1 MLNNLKNAY
10 TRLVIGKSL
19 KIKYTKSQM
28 KDYIYAFG
36 EPRDDIERSYFQYC
50 CQRWASY
57 GKTVMVIANLV
68 SMILYLPYYYYY
80 RFMSNKPITK
90 RKYPYVATEELILRS
105 IPDEYVSKCVIP
117 DFYRGM
123 LMAKDLDFLKLLF
136 QRYPF
141 SFYFQFKVMCR
152 IANYSYIIQT
162 FSPNIIFS
170 SAEYSFTSSI
180 LTMYCDKMG
189 VELDNVMHGEKLF
202 DIRDSFSRFTRFY
215 VWDDFYK
222 NLFLSLRA
230 DKTEYIV
237 RPIKVPQI
245 EIKHNEKH
253 YTYYL
258 QAQTF
263 EQLKAIKNKFES
275 MNVDYLVRPHPVYST
290 EDVNKVFDEEHIES
304 SEIDIWDSI
313 KVSGHVVSVD
323 STVNYQA
330 YLVGVEV
337 VLDDISNPEYYLSL
351 AERDYIM
358 IQKPHILF
366 SQL

>member
-1 MLNNLKNAY
+1 M
-10 TRLVIGKSL
+10 RLIIRKGL
-19 KIKYTKSQM
+19 KIKYTKAQM
-28 KDYIYAFG
+28 KEYICTFR

-50 CQRWASY
+50 CQKWASY
-57 GKTVMVIANLV
+57 SKTSMVIANVV

-80 RFMSNKPITK
+80 RFISKKPITK
-90 RKYPYVATEELILRS
+90 KKCPFVATEELILQS
-105 IPDEYVSKCVIP
+105 IPEEYANECVIP

-123 LMAKDLDFLKLLF
+123 LKTEDLGFLKLLLH
-136 QRYPF
+136 RYPF

-152 IANYSYIIQT
+152 VANYSYIIHS

-202 DIRDSFSRFTRFY
+202 DIRDSFSRFAKFY

-237 RPIKVPQI
+237 KPIKVPQM
-245 EIKHNEKH
+245 EIKYNNKH

-258 QAQTF
+258 QAQTL
-263 EQLKAIKNKFES
+263 EQLKIIKEKFES

-290 EDVNKVFDEEHIES
+290 EDINKVFDEEHIES

-337 VLDDISNPEYYLSL
+337 VLDDISNPEYYFSL

-358 IQKPHILF
+358 FQKPHVLF